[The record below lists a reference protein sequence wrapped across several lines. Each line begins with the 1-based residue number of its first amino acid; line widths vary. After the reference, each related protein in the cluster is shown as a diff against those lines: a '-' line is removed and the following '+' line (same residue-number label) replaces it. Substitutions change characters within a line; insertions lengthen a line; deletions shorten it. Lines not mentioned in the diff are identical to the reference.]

1 MEFQGIKGILQNKEG
16 GKYEVKY
23 CLSERENVEK
33 H

>member
-1 MEFQGIKGILQNKEG
+1 MEFQGIKRILQNKKG

-23 CLSERENVEK
+23 CLSEREIAEK